1 MRRVT
6 GPNGQSAVPTGTGT
20 KLTVVQSGTKSKSTG
35 ASAATISSV
44 ASLILTAAAILIALV
59 FIIKGLGKNASDL
72 DHFAALALLAL
83 VVLWADKS
91 QMIQQFAQ
99 LGSYA
104 MAELQKIGEGE

>member
-6 GPNGQSAVPTGTGT
+6 GPNGQSAVSTSTGT
-20 KLTVVQSGTKSKSTG
+20 KLTVVQAGTKSTG

-44 ASLILTAAAILIALV
+44 TSLILTAAATLIALV